1 MLSTWWGVKGAIHW
15 EVLPTSSTVTA
26 DLYCQQLDQ
35 VPTKLG
41 EKENKVYFSM
51 TTRNLTLQI
60 RHVKK
65 YWSSDGLGCHICR
78 ILQTWLSLNTI
89 CFVLLPMTWAEKKND
104 EEDDFKMDLGNC
116 FSQKSQEF
124 YERRILSL
132 PERWRQVIDSNRAY
146 IIKP

>member
-1 MLSTWWGVKGAIHW
+1 MLSTWWGVKGVIHW
-15 EVLPTSSTVTA
+15 EVLPTSSTVTT

-65 YWSSDGLGCHICR
+65 YWSSDGLGFHICR

-89 CFVLLPMTWAEKKND
+89 CFVLLPMTWAKK
-104 EEDDFKMDLGNC
+104 KMTKKTTSKWTSATALA
-116 FSQKSQEF
+116 KSPRSSTNEGSFLFQ
-124 YERRILSL
+124 S
-132 PERWRQVIDSNRAY
+132 VGDKS
-146 IIKP
+146 